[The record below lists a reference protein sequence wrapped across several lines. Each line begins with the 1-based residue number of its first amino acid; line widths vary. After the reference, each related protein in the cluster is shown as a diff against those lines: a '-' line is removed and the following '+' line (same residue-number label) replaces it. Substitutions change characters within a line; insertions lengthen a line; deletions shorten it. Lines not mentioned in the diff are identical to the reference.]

1 MYIFEYLFSFF
12 NFIFMIFLFIC
23 LIKKSFFS
31 NNKRIMKIIW
41 FFCSLISFIYTLLYI
56 IYSLIVLNKDSPSYL
71 DYKELMTM
79 SLINKDYGDLNYLY
93 PKIGILK
100 TNEDGAFAK
109 YNSELNK
116 YEFLY
121 PKEDENDIYGIYAK
135 FKDLRR
141 KQYNYDKDL
150 YFKKYFD
157 FNYEF
162 MHCQFN
168 DIGRIQNEHGKIY
181 YKDSHGNI
189 AFCQFLY
196 SYNHGDSS
204 YNKTLFGGLLQ

>member
-1 MYIFEYLFSFF
+1 M
-12 NFIFMIFLFIC
+12 
-23 LIKKSFFS
+23 
-31 NNKRIMKIIW
+31 
-41 FFCSLISFIYTLLYI
+41 
-56 IYSLIVLNKDSPSYL
+56 
-71 DYKELMTM
+71 
-79 SLINKDYGDLNYLY
+79 
-93 PKIGILK
+93 
-100 TNEDGAFAK
+100 
-109 YNSELNK
+109 
-116 YEFLY
+116 
-121 PKEDENDIYGIYAK
+121 
-135 FKDLRR
+135 RR

-204 YNKTLFGGLLQ
+204 YNKTLYNWWVATITFAFFIMIMDFILVILGFILNNDLYE